1 MTTRDDAWT
10 REPRA
15 PAGPADHGSAWG
27 LGAARRPPPTPPPRA
42 LARGTRNEL
51 APRPP
56 AAAARVATSE
66 PRTPRPLTDTLGWT
80 PVVRLSRISQGLPC
94 TPLAKCAF
102 MSPPGALDARAAMD
116 IVRRAEASARARPGD
131 TLVVPT
137 RSGNLLGLAM
147 AAAASGYQLVV
158 TAPLDVDIDPAI
170 TGRDLGVRI
179 IRTPA
184 DVAPGSHTGFI
195 GVARRLSQ
203 TLPDAHLVRSWA
215 VPSAASSPDSLVAR
229 ELVQQCGELDVVI
242 VAAATAGAS
251 EGLAQAIGS
260 VRARAR
266 IVEVVIGAERAAH
279 RAGAIE
285 RWQCGLADATA
296 HAGLLARSEGLLV
309 GPRAGAAMWAAL
321 RVCSE
326 HSSSH
331 TVVAILADGV
341 ESEPAPRPRSR
352 AEAARRAQHELATVL
367 DILGEAAAEAPIVIG
382 PDDSVGTAL
391 HLFRRH
397 QVSYLPVVVAGRLVG
412 VIGRSQVMRHRVSGD
427 ADARIDAVM
436 STEVATVRGSAAAT
450 EAFAALA
457 RHGVAVVIDALGGV
471 VGVITAAELVG
482 RLARA
487 ETE

>member
-1 MTTRDDAWT
+1 M
-10 REPRA
+10 
-15 PAGPADHGSAWG
+15 
-27 LGAARRPPPTPPPRA
+27 
-42 LARGTRNEL
+42 
-51 APRPP
+51 
-56 AAAARVATSE
+56 
-66 PRTPRPLTDTLGWT
+66 GWT

-116 IVRRAEASARARPGD
+116 IVCRAEASARARPGD

-137 RSGNLLGLAM
+137 RGGNLLGLAM

-184 DVAPGSHTGFI
+184 DVAPSSHTGFI

-215 VPSAASSPDSLVAR
+215 VPTAASSPDSLVAR
-229 ELVQQCGELDVVI
+229 ELVQQCGGALDVVI
-242 VAAATAGAS
+242 VAAASAGAS
-251 EGLAQAIGS
+251 DGLAQAIGA
-260 VRARAR
+260 VAPRARV
-266 IVEVVIGAERAAH
+266 VEVVIGGERAAH
-279 RAGAIE
+279 RAGTIE
-285 RWQCGLADATA
+285 RWPCALADATA

-331 TVVAILADGV
+331 TVVAILPDGV

-391 HLFRRH
+391 HLLRRH

-436 STEVATVRGSAAAT
+436 STQVATVRGSAAAT